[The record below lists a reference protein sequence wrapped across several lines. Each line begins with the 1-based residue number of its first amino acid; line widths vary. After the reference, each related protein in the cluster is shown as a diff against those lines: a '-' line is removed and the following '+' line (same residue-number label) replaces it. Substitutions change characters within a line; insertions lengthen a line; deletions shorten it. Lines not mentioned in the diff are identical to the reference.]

1 MLPNVKKSVSKFVKS
16 IDLKSVL
23 FLMGAAFVLNQM
35 GFCTSGLTTLVTS
48 IEKLFKWVGA
58 VLMLVGVAKFAM
70 ALKDENGPGQS
81 QAILFAVSG
90 GILIGLNTVIKV
102 SNFIK

>member
-1 MLPNVKKSVSKFVKS
+1 MLPNFKKKVSSFVKS

-23 FLMGAAFVLNQM
+23 LLCAAACMVSQC
-35 GFCTSGLTTLVTS
+35 GFCLSTLVSSLQT
-48 IEKLFKWVGA
+48 LFKWVGG

-90 GILIGLNTVIKV
+90 GILIGLGTVINV
-102 SNFIK
+102 SSYVTGS